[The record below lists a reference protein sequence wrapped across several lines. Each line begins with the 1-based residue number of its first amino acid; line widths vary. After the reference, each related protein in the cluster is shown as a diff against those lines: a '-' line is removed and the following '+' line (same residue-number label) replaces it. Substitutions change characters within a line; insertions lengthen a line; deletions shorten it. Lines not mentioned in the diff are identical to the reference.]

1 MTADAKPLSG
11 KVAFVTGA
19 SRRIGRATALRLA
32 GLGADV
38 VVHARESR
46 AEVEAVAQEVTAL
59 GRKAL
64 VQLGDVADEAQVA
77 RMFAAAQETF
87 GRLDI
92 LVNNA
97 AIRRH
102 APFTSL
108 TLAEWREI
116 MAVILDGAFLCCRAA
131 IPILV
136 ANGGGAIVNLGGIS
150 AHIGAVHRAHV
161 SAAKAGIVGLTKALA
176 VEFAES
182 GIRVN
187 CVAPGRI
194 GGERSK
200 TAGASLAA
208 GTTKPLLSRDGTVE
222 EVADV
227 IAGLCVPGYMT
238 GQTVHVNGGMYL
250 P

>member
-1 MTADAKPLSG
+1 MTTDAPLSG

-32 GLGADV
+32 ALGADV

-46 AEVEAVAQEVTAL
+46 GEVEAVARDIQAL

-64 VQLGDVADEAQVA
+64 VQLGDVGDEAQVA
-77 RMFAAAQETF
+77 KMFAASQQAF

-92 LVNNA
+92 LINNA
-97 AIRRH
+97 AIRRT
-102 APFTSL
+102 APFTALSL
-108 TLAEWREI
+108 KDWHEI
-116 MAVILDGAFLCCRAA
+116 MSVILDGAFLCCRTA
-131 IPILV
+131 IPSMI
-136 ANGGGAIVNLGGIS
+136 AQGGGAIVNLGGIS
-150 AHIGAVHRAHV
+150 AHIGAMHRAHV

-208 GTTKPLLSRDGTVE
+208 GTAKPLLPREGTVE

-227 IAGLCVPGYMT
+227 IANLCVPGYIT